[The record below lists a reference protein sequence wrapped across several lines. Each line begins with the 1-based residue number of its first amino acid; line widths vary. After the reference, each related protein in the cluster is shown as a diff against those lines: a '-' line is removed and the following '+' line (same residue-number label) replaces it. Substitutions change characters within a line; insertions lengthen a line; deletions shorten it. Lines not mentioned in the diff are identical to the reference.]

1 MRGFARNDTSVLG
14 RWWWTV
20 DRWTLAALVGL
31 MGLGA
36 VLIMAVAPAAAERIG
51 GLGTFQRGV
60 GICDVFLGIHIS
72 RGRLFGDQRWVGQ
85 QRVGPPEP
93 TRSVRATLRTVRA
106 TLRATRSVR
115 ATL

>member
-20 DRWTLAALVGL
+20 DRWTLAALICL

-51 GLGTFQRGV
+51 GLGTFQLAERQMLFLTLALPVVIGV
-60 GICDVFLGIHIS
+60 SMLGAM
-72 RGRLFGDQRWVGQ
+72 G
-85 QRVGPPEP
+85 E
-93 TRSVRATLRTVRA
+93 
-106 TLRATRSVR
+106 
-115 ATL
+115 